1 MVYGW
6 GSDSE
11 RWGMSDG
18 NTVVFAYRYVSL
30 MWLFR
35 LAYKK
40 RWLVLADSRSQD
52 VEITRAELEQ
62 RYGTSTPSP
71 SVWGQYSLLI
81 AFTAFVVVVLAASAF

>member
-11 RWGMSDG
+11 RWGMGDG

-30 MWLFR
+30 MWIFR

-40 RWLVLADSRSQD
+40 RWMVLADNRSQD
-52 VEITRAELEQ
+52 VVVTRTDLEQ
-62 RYGTSTPSP
+62 RYGSKVPDP
-71 SVWGQYSLLI
+71 GIWGQYGLPI
-81 AFTAFVVVVLAASAF
+81 AFTIFIVVMIVASAF